1 MPSFPI
7 VRSSTCLII
16 YSFLSLVARRI
27 LFECRLEAEVEKKTT
42 PKKLL
47 LLRVL
52 ITLIAAYLT
61 SRILFPSIEVET
73 SMIKTTFFAPEI
85 AAVYQGRNLGS

>member
-1 MPSFPI
+1 MF
-7 VRSSTCLII
+7 RSSIYFII
-16 YSFLSLVARRI
+16 YSFLSLVALRI
-27 LFECRLEAEVEKKTT
+27 LFECRLEAEVEKDTT

-52 ITLIAAYLT
+52 ITLIAAYLA
-61 SRILFPSIEVET
+61 SRMVFPSIEVDT
-73 SMIKTTFFAPEI
+73 SIIKRTFFAPEI